1 MSQML
6 IWRRHTA
13 KCPHRGKGREFLK
26 CSCPLWA
33 DGYSNGERTFRR
45 ALKTRDMSRA
55 LKRAAALDS
64 PGAIVH
70 KPLNEAIAAYLVN
83 CQHLNEN
90 TQRKY
95 RNRLKKQLLPFCNT
109 EGIQLVSEVGL
120 EVLDKFRAGRK
131 LAGTTATREL
141 ETLRNFLSFCQDRRW
156 ISENPAKKI
165 KPPRNVRPK
174 EVVPYTAVEV
184 AKILE
189 AAGRIGQSDYE
200 RLRARA
206 AVLLLQ
212 HAALR
217 ISDVALLE
225 RSRIQKGELL
235 LHTKKTGGA
244 ILLPL
249 PDELVAALEELPVPR
264 GADPANAR
272 HFFINGSGSART
284 AISVMERCLRSV
296 FKLSGVVSARPHRFR
311 HTMATNILANGGT
324 LADVADVLGISEAV
338 ASKHYAKWNQDR
350 QNRIAALMKAM
361 RAGTNR
367 ARSKKLVVLAS

>member
-1 MSQML
+1 ML
-6 IWRRHTA
+6 IWRRHTPA
-13 KCPHRGKGREFLK
+13 CPHRDKGRDFLK

-33 DGYSNGERTFRR
+33 DGYSNGRRTLRVS
-45 ALKTRDMSRA
+45 LKTREYARA
-55 LKRAAALDS
+55 IKRAAALDS
-64 PGAIVH
+64 PDAVIY
-70 KPLNEAIAAYLVN
+70 KPLSEAIAAYLVN

-95 RNRLKKQLLPFCNT
+95 RNRLKKQLLPFCIS
-109 EGIQLVSEVGL
+109 EGVQLVSEVGL

-141 ETLRNFLSFCQDRRW
+141 ETLKHFLSFCEDRKW

-189 AAGRIGQSDYE
+189 AAAGIGQSDYE

-206 AVLLLQ
+206 AVLLLR

-217 ISDVALLE
+217 ISDVAVLE

-249 PDELVAALEELPVPR
+249 PDELLAALEALPVPR
-264 GADPANAR
+264 GADPGNAR
-272 HFFINGSGSART
+272 FFFINGTGSART
-284 AISVMERCLRSV
+284 AISVIERCLRSV
-296 FKLSGVVSARPHRFR
+296 FKVSGVLNARAHRFR

-367 ARSKKLVVLAS
+367 ARSKKLVVIAS